1 MDPQYLSHEADAQ
14 LFLEGLRIARR
25 VAQMP
30 ALKPL
35 VVRET
40 RPGPEVQ
47 DDASLLDYMRDTIQT
62 SWHMVGT
69 CKMGVDAA
77 AVVDPEL
84 RVRGIANLRVIDS
97 SICPTIPASNTNIP
111 SIAIGE
117 KGSDMMLASAS
128 A

>member
-1 MDPQYLSHEADAQ
+1 
-14 LFLEGLRIARR
+14 
-25 VAQMP
+25 
-30 ALKPL
+30 
-35 VVRET
+35 VR
-40 RPGPEVQ
+40 

-117 KGSDMMLASAS
+117 KGSDMMLASAN
-128 A
+128 